1 MLIQKQFS
9 KYNFL
14 ENFKKLMMFMT
25 IPNSSQGY
33 VAVLPGMVNYEKTKV
48 KLTNSHLNK
57 LESAAK
63 NNSGTTLRLRKKKCQ
78 DE

>member
-1 MLIQKQFS
+1 
-9 KYNFL
+9 
-14 ENFKKLMMFMT
+14 MFMT

-33 VAVLPGMVNYEKTKV
+33 VAVLQGMVNYEKTKV

-63 NNSGTTLRLRKKKCQ
+63 NNFRTTLRLRKKKCQ

>member
-1 MLIQKQFS
+1 
-9 KYNFL
+9 
-14 ENFKKLMMFMT
+14 MT
-25 IPNSSQGY
+25 
-33 VAVLPGMVNYEKTKV
+33 VLQGMVNYEKTKV

-63 NNSGTTLRLRKKKCQ
+63 NTSGTTLRLRKKKCQ

>member
-1 MLIQKQFS
+1 
-9 KYNFL
+9 
-14 ENFKKLMMFMT
+14 MMFMT

-33 VAVLPGMVNYEKTKV
+33 VAVLQGMVNYEKTKV

-63 NNSGTTLRLRKKKCQ
+63 NNSGTTLTLRKKKCQ

>member
-1 MLIQKQFS
+1 
-9 KYNFL
+9 
-14 ENFKKLMMFMT
+14 MFMT

-33 VAVLPGMVNYEKTKV
+33 VAVLQGMVNYEKTKV

-63 NNSGTTLRLRKKKCQ
+63 NNSGTTLTLRKKKCQ